1 MKVNWKALIISIL
14 IPLAAGALAGFLT
27 MGGMESFAS
36 MNQPPLSPP
45 AWLFPI
51 VWTILYTLMG
61 ISSYLIYTG
70 ESQKRQRSVQSVE
83 ENKRKEDES
92 RKKNTEKNKA
102 KSQAL
107 TTYGYQLLVN
117 FLWPVFFFNF
127 QWYFFSFLW
136 LAFLW
141 IFVAKMILEFGQISK
156 TAALL
161 NVPYLLWL
169 SFAGYLNL
177 GVWLLN

>member
-1 MKVNWKALIISIL
+1 MKINWKALIISVL
-14 IPLAAGALAGFLT
+14 IPLAVGAVAGLLT
-27 MGGMESFAS
+27 MGGMESFAA

-45 AWLFPI
+45 AWLFPV
-51 VWTILYTLMG
+51 VWTILYILMG
-61 ISSYLIYTG
+61 ISSYLIYVR
-70 ESQKRQRSVQSVE
+70 ESEGKS
-83 ENKRKEDES
+83 
-92 RKKNTEKNKA
+92 KA
-102 KSQAL
+102 LS
-107 TTYGYQLLVN
+107 TYGYQLLVN

-136 LAFLW
+136 LVLLW
-141 IFVAKMILEFGQISK
+141 ILVAKMILEFGEISK
-156 TAALL
+156 IAALL